1 MASAHATAARTRA
14 AAAHPSWTRRPAR
27 AHAAA
32 FALSVSACAARAF
45 ATEPFTADHEWRR
58 GRAARSAAAAA
69 AAPPPSTAKLC
80 VVCDDAPADYAL
92 LMCGHR
98 CLCGD
103 CVKHFQPG
111 GGRECPMCRQP
122 IERTMRIYD
131 N

>member
-1 MASAHATAARTRA
+1 MATSA
-14 AAAHPSWTRRPAR
+14 AAAAPA
-27 AHAAA
+27 
-32 FALSVSACAARAF
+32 
-45 ATEPFTADHEWRR
+45 D
-58 GRAARSAAAAA
+58 GAAAA

-98 CLCGD
+98 CLCVD